1 MFGTTIAAISTPPG
15 KGGVALIRISG
26 AEAAS
31 IAEIC
36 FQPKSKKPLPSLPT
50 RQAVYGDI
58 LKNGK
63 SIDDGIA
70 IYYKAPNSYTGED
83 MVELI
88 CHGGMLLTETV
99 LSAVLSAGA
108 KCAEAGEFTK
118 RAYLNGKITLSEAE
132 AVALLL
138 EAKTESQLA
147 ISTRAAGAKLKEAT
161 SALSG
166 ELTSLL
172 SSLYASIDY
181 PDEDLAELSTEEVV
195 ESLKSTLTKV
205 QSLSNTYRTGHA
217 ISDGIRTVICGRPN
231 VGKSSLYNC
240 LCQKECAIVTDEA
253 GTTRD
258 VLERTVSIGKAT
270 LLLCDTAGLRTTESK
285 AEQMGIDKA
294 HEYLKEAELILAVF
308 DGASPLEQEDID
320 LLEEL
325 KTLSAPI
332 VAVLNKTDAGI
343 CEDTKNKVEK
353 SCQTVL
359 SLSAKD
365 GNISALTQLIESLF
379 IDEKLTLGE
388 SAIVASARQKASF
401 DRAIEL
407 LNYAIAS
414 FEGGFSTDVSATVVE
429 EAIGALGEIN
439 GRQVS
444 EQIVGEIF
452 SHFCVGK

>member
-36 FQPKSKKPLPSLPT
+36 FRSKSGKPLPSLPT
-50 RQAVYGDI
+50 RRAVYGDI
-58 LKNGK
+58 LRNGK

-147 ISTRAAGAKLKEAT
+147 ISTRSAGAKLKEAT
-161 SALSG
+161 SALSL

-195 ESLKSTLTKV
+195 ASLKSTLTKV

-294 HEYLKEAELILAVF
+294 HEYLKEAELVLAVF
-308 DGASPLEQEDID
+308 DGASRLEQDR
-320 LLEEL
+320 
-325 KTLSAPI
+325 
-332 VAVLNKTDAGI
+332 
-343 CEDTKNKVEK
+343 K
-353 SCQTVL
+353 S
-359 SLSAKD
+359 
-365 GNISALTQLIESLF
+365 
-379 IDEKLTLGE
+379 
-388 SAIVASARQKASF
+388 
-401 DRAIEL
+401 
-407 LNYAIAS
+407 
-414 FEGGFSTDVSATVVE
+414 VV
-429 EAIGALGEIN
+429 
-439 GRQVS
+439 
-444 EQIVGEIF
+444 
-452 SHFCVGK
+452 